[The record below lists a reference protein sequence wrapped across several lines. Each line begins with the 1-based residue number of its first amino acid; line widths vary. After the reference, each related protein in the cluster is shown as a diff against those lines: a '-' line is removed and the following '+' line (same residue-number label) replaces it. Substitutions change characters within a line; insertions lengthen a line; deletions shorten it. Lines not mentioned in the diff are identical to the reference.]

1 MSDRPNPTSTTGR
14 DRRLRLKVSLSLAMA
29 VLAAAAYGAD
39 ALVVPT
45 RVQPALSLAP
55 AHLTGKPPPLRG
67 AAPIPLPS
75 RSGAARRPV
84 VHAPTAILV
93 DLRSGMVLYLKNPYR
108 RRPIASI
115 TKIMTAMLVLE
126 HSNLSDVVRVSRRAA
141 RAEPIKLGLRVGER
155 ITVRNLLW
163 GLLLWSGNDAA
174 VALAEHV
181 SGTVPRFDRL
191 MNKEARKLGMDE
203 TNFASPNGL
212 NDRGRSTVVDVA
224 TMAGAALS
232 DPTFA
237 RMVATR
243 KHRIPGP
250 PRQVHRLRNLN
261 EILFRYPGATGV
273 KTGYTTL
280 AGNCVVASATR
291 VGRSL
296 LAVVLGDPAR
306 THWRF
311 AYADVTKLLNYG
323 FGLQLSFPKS
333 PG

>member
-1 MSDRPNPTSTTGR
+1 
-14 DRRLRLKVSLSLAMA
+14 
-29 VLAAAAYGAD
+29 
-39 ALVVPT
+39 
-45 RVQPALSLAP
+45 
-55 AHLTGKPPPLRG
+55 
-67 AAPIPLPS
+67 
-75 RSGAARRPV
+75 
-84 VHAPTAILV
+84 
-93 DLRSGMVLYLKNPYR
+93 MVLYLKNPYR

-141 RAEPIKLGLRVGER
+141 RAEPIKLGLRMGER

-181 SGTVPRFDRL
+181 SGSVRRFDRL
-191 MNKEARKLGMDE
+191 MNKKARELGMDE

-212 NDRGRSTVVDVA
+212 NDKGRSTVGDVA

-232 DPTFA
+232 VPTFA

-250 PRQVHRLRNLN
+250 RRQVHRLRNLN

-273 KTGYTTL
+273 KTGYTKL

-291 VGRSL
+291 FGRSL
-296 LAVVLGDPAR
+296 LAVVLGDPPR

-323 FGLQLSFPKS
+323 FGLEASRRGA